1 MMNLTVTSNAYA
13 EDAVHEVQKK
23 IEKSL
28 KEKHEEA
35 KKILLQFAEV
45 TFEEKISGRMS
56 FSEESIDKL
65 DELRENYNQVILAI
79 ERERTK
85 YEALLFHSD
94 SVMEMINNWF
104 SDNNNKLEKSEN
116 YLMENSVE
124 NGINV

>member
-1 MMNLTVTSNAYA
+1 MNLTVTSNAYA

>member
-1 MMNLTVTSNAYA
+1 MNLTVTSNAYA

-35 KKILLQFAEV
+35 KKILVQFAEV